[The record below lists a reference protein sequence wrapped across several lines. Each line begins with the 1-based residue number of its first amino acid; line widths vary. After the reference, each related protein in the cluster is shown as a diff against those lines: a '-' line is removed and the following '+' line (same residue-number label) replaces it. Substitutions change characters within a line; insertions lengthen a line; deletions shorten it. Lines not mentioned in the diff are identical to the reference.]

1 VKAETALGLRGVEKL
16 ANMPAQPAEDFVGCS
31 NFVQKSS
38 RQMSARHG
46 ADEEG
51 GTIAGYLPRLV
62 FAEREEL
69 PIQPEVAQE
78 VSNLVGV
85 QEAL

>member
-1 VKAETALGLRGVEKL
+1 
-16 ANMPAQPAEDFVGCS
+16 
-31 NFVQKSS
+31 
-38 RQMSARHG
+38 MSARHG

-51 GTIAGYLPRLV
+51 GTIAGYLPCLV

-69 PIQPEVAQE
+69 PIQPELAQE